1 MEIIPTWLG
10 ISFIPLFV
18 NMKHLVLSLMLV
30 VGISACDNR
39 PYIER
44 NPQAWKEWDYSV
56 HGVGSDGHRITGDIT
71 MGKKGADTGA
81 GTIMDERG
89 IENEI
94 KVKKIGDKEMFGV
107 DENGVTYKLT
117 IDPLRYGEPAH

>member
-1 MEIIPTWLG
+1 MRKLLLG
-10 ISFIPLFV
+10 ILLIVTS
-18 NMKHLVLSLMLV
+18 
-30 VGISACDNR
+30 SACDTR

-44 NPQAWKEWDYSV
+44 NPEAWKEWDYSV
-56 HGVGSDGHRITGDIT
+56 RGTGSDGHKITGDIT
-71 MGKKGADTGA
+71 MDEGDSLSGA

-94 KVKKIGDKEMFGV
+94 KVRKTSDKTMTGI
-107 DENGVTYKLT
+107 DENGTTYDLT